1 MHILAPNGTA
11 ETYPYS
17 IGQLRKDNP
26 QTSFPKN
33 PSDAMLASYNVF
45 PVTAAERPA
54 YDAITHGVR
63 EITPLRTGSTWT
75 QAWEV
80 YALSADEIAQNL
92 QDLKDQIA
100 RDTQRHLDDF
110 AKTRNYDGMLSLCTY
125 ATSTN
130 PTFAAEGQYGV
141 ESRDATWA
149 ALYAML
155 AEVEAGTRPVPS
167 GFADIE
173 PELPALVWPV

>member
-11 ETYPYS
+11 EKYPYS

-33 PSDAMLASYNVF
+33 PSDAMLASYSVF
-45 PVTAAERPA
+45 PVVSTERPT
-54 YDAITHGVR
+54 YDPITQGLR
-63 EITPLRTGSTWT
+63 ELTPVLTNGIWT
-75 QAWEV
+75 QSWQV
-80 YALSADEIAQNL
+80 YALSAEEVAQNL
-92 QDLKDQIA
+92 QGLKDQIA
-100 RDTQRHLDDF
+100 SETQQHLDTF
-110 AKTRNYDGMLSLCTY
+110 ARTRNYDGMLSLCTY

-141 ESRDATWA
+141 EARDATWA
-149 ALYAML
+149 ALYTML

-173 PELPALVWPV
+173 PELPVLTWPV

>member
-26 QTSFPKN
+26 QVSFPKN

-45 PVTAAERPA
+45 PVVSTERPT
-54 YDAITHGVR
+54 YDPITQNLSEGTPALIEGV
-63 EITPLRTGSTWT
+63 WT
-75 QAWEV
+75 QVWEISE
-80 YALSADEIAQNL
+80 ATPEEIAQRL
-92 QDLKDQIA
+92 QNLKDQIA
-100 RDTQRHLDDF
+100 SETQRHLDDF
-110 AKTRNYDGMLSLCTY
+110 ARTRNYDGMLSLCTY

-130 PTFAAEGQYGV
+130 PKFAAEGQYGV
-141 ESRDATWA
+141 EARDATWA
-149 ALYAML
+149 ALYGML
-155 AEVEAGTRPVPS
+155 AEVEAGTRPIPS

-173 PELPALVWPV
+173 PELPALVWPE